1 MVIIKAENIRE
12 IHGDVE
18 RFRDFHGY
26 VQYLAIKDIF
36 QDLNVG
42 IIDAWDTTIARG
54 TNNVHLP
61 QSVVINQ
68 VSILLNSICQMTP
81 LKSIH
86 LIKNI
91 YKVFAI
97 MPVPVFGS
105 ELTISMR

>member
-1 MVIIKAENIRE
+1 M
-12 IHGDVE
+12 
-18 RFRDFHGY
+18 
-26 VQYLAIKDIF
+26 YLLPQKKINKSF
-36 QDLNVG
+36 SHKKKKK
-42 IIDAWDTTIARG
+42 
-54 TNNVHLP
+54 NNVHLP

-97 MPVPVFGS
+97 VPVPVFGS
-105 ELTISMR
+105 ELPISMR

>member
-1 MVIIKAENIRE
+1 MYLLPQKKKKINP
-12 IHGDVE
+12 
-18 RFRDFHGY
+18 FHTHT
-26 VQYLAIKDIF
+26 KKK
-36 QDLNVG
+36 
-42 IIDAWDTTIARG
+42 
-54 TNNVHLP
+54 NNVHLP

-97 MPVPVFGS
+97 VPVPVFGS
-105 ELTISMR
+105 ELPISMR